1 MALTQY
7 ETRIAQS
14 LADVLFAPTETLP
27 DADTAG
33 VVERLTMYIGALA
46 LEQAAQMRAMLVA
59 FDVGF
64 PVLMKTPTKRF
75 IDASFEEQQE
85 YVRRAEATTGNA
97 RMAFDGLRLVML
109 VAYTES
115 NAVAEALGIRSRAD
129 LPPAAPTADAAQP
142 GADA

>member
-7 ETRIAQS
+7 ETRIAQA
-14 LADVLFAPTETLP
+14 LADVLFAPTDTLP
-27 DADTAG
+27 DPDTAG
-33 VVERLTMYIGALA
+33 VVERLTMYVSALD

-85 YVRRAEATTGNA
+85 YIRRAEATNGNA
-97 RMAFDGLRLVML
+97 RMAYDGVRIVML
-109 VAYTES
+109 VAYAES
-115 NAVAEALGIRSRAD
+115 NAVMEALGIRSRAD
-129 LPPAAPTADAAQP
+129 EPLQAAAEQPAGEA
-142 GADA
+142 